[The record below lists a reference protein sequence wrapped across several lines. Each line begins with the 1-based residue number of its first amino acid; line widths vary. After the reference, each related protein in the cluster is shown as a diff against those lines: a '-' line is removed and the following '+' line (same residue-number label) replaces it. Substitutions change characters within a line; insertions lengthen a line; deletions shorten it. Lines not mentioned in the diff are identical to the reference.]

1 MLLLGTLYVVLEFVP
16 HDNLRKFLRKSRKKT
31 TGVQTNKS
39 AVSDLAPDQLLKFAT
54 GVAKA
59 MKHIAN
65 CGVSGPLSSKCNLFI
80 ILKTPHVT

>member
-1 MLLLGTLYVVLEFVP
+1 MLLSGTLYVVLEFVP
-16 HDNLRKFLRKSRKKT
+16 YDNLRKFLRKSRRKT
-31 TGVQTNKS
+31 TGVETNES

-65 CGVSGPLSSKCNLFI
+65 CGVSGLLLSKCNWFI
-80 ILKTPHVT
+80 LIKYV